1 MSLTG
6 SLKTMQVGDLLQ
18 WCGANFKTGT
28 LRLARGP
35 VVKQL
40 FFKDG
45 RLFSSTSNN
54 PRETLGQ
61 FLIRSGKVSEE
72 QLFKALIL
80 QDRNHELLGQIL
92 IGDGLLR
99 EDELNDLLRIKTE
112 ETIYDCFLW
121 EDGDFV
127 LEDDRLPDKIS
138 VLLPLDLTT
147 LILEGARRSDEW
159 RRIWQ
164 VFLSRFTRFSTR
176 GDEDGATCDEER
188 RILHFVSLGKNL
200 EEIALEMHAGEF
212 YAASRLLDLHE
223 RGLIRVEAAMEEI
236 PFEKQ
241 LEEVQERLREGVVF
255 FNTSRYSE
263 ALSAF
268 ESVLAIDP
276 QNKYARPF
284 KLKIH
289 RLMKDIEA
297 VEDLPL
303 DGVPV
308 LRLTLAELAHTEL
321 AAQDGF
327 VLSRINGEWD
337 VRSIL
342 KICPMRQEEVLAI
355 FKRLLDD
362 AIIEFR

>member
-1 MSLTG
+1 MSLAG
-6 SLKTMQVGDLLQ
+6 SLKTMHVGDLLQ

-28 LRLARGP
+28 LRLSRGP

-45 RLFSSTSNN
+45 KLVSSTSNN

-72 QLFKALIL
+72 QLFKALIR
-80 QDRNHELLGQIL
+80 QDRKHELLGQIL
-92 IGDGLLR
+92 IGDGLLS

-112 ETIYDCFLW
+112 ESIYDCFLW
-121 EDGDFV
+121 PEGDFV
-127 LEDDRLPDKIS
+127 FEDERLPDKIS
-138 VLLPLDLTT
+138 VSLPLDLTT

-164 VFLSRFTRFSTR
+164 VFPSRFTRFSTQ
-176 GDEDGATCDEER
+176 GHEDRATSDEER
-188 RILHFVSLGKNL
+188 RILSLVSLRKNL
-200 EEIALEMHAGEF
+200 EEIALEMHSVEF
-212 YAASRLLDLHE
+212 YVASRLLDLHA
-223 RGLIRVEAAMEEI
+223 RGLIRVEAAEEEI
-236 PFEKQ
+236 PYEKQ
-241 LEEVQERLREGVVF
+241 LEQIQERLREGVVC
-255 FNTSRYSE
+255 FNTSRYAE

-268 ESVLAIDP
+268 EAVLAVDP
-276 QNKYARPF
+276 QNKYARLF
-284 KLKIH
+284 ALKIR

-297 VEDLPL
+297 VRDIPL

-308 LRLTLAELAHTEL
+308 LRSTLAELADTEL
-321 AAQDGF
+321 DAQEGF

-362 AIIEFR
+362 AIIELR